1 MIGVMLKEAF
11 DKYSEDGWI
20 ISKRHP
26 IFPITIYNYSIKT
39 QYEEHWDDITLQA
52 RGLVLDDY
60 GEVVARP
67 FRKFFNLNQG
77 RFVPTNEFEVYEKY
91 DGSLGIVFYY
101 ENNWHIATRGSF
113 TSEQSVLG
121 KSFLNR
127 YDLATLETDKT
138 YLFEIVGKNNR
149 IVVDYGDLEDLVLL
163 SAFDNKSGK
172 EIHRKEL
179 ENIGFRL
186 CEKYD
191 GINDYGTLADTIGQN
206 REGYVVRFSNGHRA
220 KIKGTE
226 YLRLH
231 KIITNLST
239 TAIWETISTG
249 KSVLELLE
257 GFPDEFYNKVKQ
269 YEEELLFKYKELKDF
284 YTKLFDEIVEKE
296 NRRLFAEIAKKY
308 EKPSILFA
316 LLDKKDISQM
326 IWDYIKP
333 EFSKI

>member
-1 MIGVMLKEAF
+1 MMSVMLKETL
-11 DKYSEDGWI
+11 DKYSDEGWI

-26 IFPITIYNYSIKT
+26 LFPITIYNYSVKT
-39 QYEEHWDDITLQA
+39 EYEEHWDEITLQA

-60 GEVVARP
+60 GEVIARP
-67 FRKFFNLNQG
+67 FRKFFNLGQG
-77 RFVPTNEFEVYEKY
+77 RFTPTDDFEVYEKY
-91 DGSLGIVFYY
+91 DGSLGIVFHYAD
-101 ENNWHIATRGSF
+101 NWHIATRGSF
-113 TSEQSVLG
+113 TSDQSLLG
-121 KSFLNR
+121 KSFLEK
-127 YDLATLETDKT
+127 YDLSSLDLNKT
-138 YLFEIVGKNNR
+138 YLFEIVSRNNR
-149 IVVDYGDLEDLVLL
+149 IVVDYGDFEDLVLL
-163 SAFDNKSGK
+163 TAFNKKIGE

-179 ENIGFRL
+179 ENTGFKL
-186 CEKYD
+186 CKKYD
-191 GINDYGTLADTIGQN
+191 GINDYKTLADTIGQN
-206 REGYVVRFSNGHRA
+206 REGYVVRFSNGHRV

-249 KSVLELLE
+249 KSVLELLK

-269 YEEELLFKYKELKDF
+269 YEQELLFKHKELKDF
-284 YTKLFDEIVEKE
+284 YTKLFDEIIEKE

-316 LLDKKDISQM
+316 LLDKKDISQI
-326 IWDYIKP
+326 IWYAIKP

>member
-1 MIGVMLKEAF
+1 MLKEIF

-39 QYEEHWDDITLQA
+39 EYEGHWDDITLQA
-52 RGLVLDDY
+52 RGLVLDDH

-67 FRKFFNLNQG
+67 FRKFFNLGQG
-77 RFVPTNEFEVYEKY
+77 RFTPTDNFEVYEKY
-91 DGSLGIVFYY
+91 DGSLGIVFHYS
-101 ENNWHIATRGSF
+101 NNWHIATRGSF
-113 TSEQSVLG
+113 TSEQALLG
-121 KSFLNR
+121 KSFLEQYNL
-127 YDLATLETDKT
+127 DILETDKT
-138 YLFEIVGKNNR
+138 YLFEIVCRNNR
-149 IVVDYGDLEDLVLL
+149 IVVDYGDFEDLVLL
-163 SAFDNKSGK
+163 SAFNNKSGE

-179 ENIGFRL
+179 ENIGFKL
-186 CEKYD
+186 CEKHD
-191 GINDYGTLADTIGQN
+191 SINDYKALTETIGQN
-206 REGYVVRFSNGHRA
+206 REGYVVRFSNGHRV
-220 KIKGTE
+220 KIKGAE

-239 TAIWETISTG
+239 TAIWETTSLG

-269 YEEELLFKYKELKDF
+269 YEEELLYKHKELKDF
-284 YTKLFDEIVEKE
+284 YTKLFEEITEKE
-296 NRRLFAEIAKKY
+296 NRRLFSEIAKKY

>member
-1 MIGVMLKEAF
+1 MLKETL

-26 IFPITIYNYSIKT
+26 VFPITIYNYSIKT
-39 QYEEHWDDITLQA
+39 EYDGHWDDVTLQA
-52 RGLVLDDY
+52 RGLVLDDS

-67 FRKFFNLNQG
+67 FRKFFNLSQG
-77 RFVPTNEFEVYEKY
+77 RFVPTNDFEVYEKY
-91 DGSLGIVFYY
+91 DGSLGIVFHHA
-101 ENNWHIATRGSF
+101 NKWHIATRGSF

-121 KSFLNR
+121 KSFLDQ
-127 YDLATLETDKT
+127 YDLDVLDIDKT
-138 YLFEIVGKNNR
+138 YLFEIVGRKNR
-149 IVVDYGDLEDLVLL
+149 IVVDYGDFEDLVLL
-163 SAFDNKSGK
+163 TAFDKKSGE

-179 ENIGFRL
+179 ENIGFKL
-186 CEKYD
+186 CEKHD
-191 GINDYGTLADTIGQN
+191 GINDYKTLSETIGQN
-206 REGYVVRFSNGHRA
+206 REGYVVRFSNGHRV

-239 TAIWETISTG
+239 TSIWETISIG
-249 KSVLELLE
+249 KSVLELLVD
-257 GFPDEFYNKVKQ
+257 FPDEFYNKVKQ
-269 YEEELLFKYKELKDF
+269 YEEELSSKYKELKDF
-284 YTKLFDEIVEKE
+284 YTKLFDEIAEKE
-296 NRRLFAEIAKKY
+296 NRRLFAETAKKY

-326 IWDYIKP
+326 IWADIKP

>member
-1 MIGVMLKEAF
+1 MLKETL

-26 IFPITIYNYSIKT
+26 SLPITIYNYSVKT
-39 QYEEHWDDITLQA
+39 EYEEHWDEITLQA
-52 RGLVLDDY
+52 RGLVLDDC

-67 FRKFFNLNQG
+67 FRKFFNLTQG
-77 RFVPTNEFEVYEKY
+77 RFTPTDNFEVYEKY
-91 DGSLGIVFYY
+91 DGSLGIVFHYS
-101 ENNWHIATRGSF
+101 NNWHIATRGSF
-113 TSEQSVLG
+113 ISEQSLLG
-121 KSFLNR
+121 KSFLEQ
-127 YDLATLETDKT
+127 YDLCVLETDKT
-138 YLFEIVGKNNR
+138 YLFEIVGRNNR
-149 IVVDYGDLEDLVLL
+149 IIVDYGDFEDLVLL
-163 SAFDNKSGK
+163 SAFNNKNGE

-179 ENIGFRL
+179 ENIGFKI
-186 CEKYD
+186 CEKHD
-191 GINDYGTLADTIGQN
+191 GVNDYKALAETIGQN
-206 REGYVVRFSNGHRA
+206 REGYVVRFSNGHRV
-220 KIKGTE
+220 KIKGAE

-231 KIITNLST
+231 KIVTNLST
-239 TAIWETISTG
+239 TAIWETISLG

-269 YEEELLFKYKELKDF
+269 YEEKLLFKHKELKDF
-284 YTKLFDEIVEKE
+284 YTKLFDEIAEKE
-296 NRRLFAEIAKKY
+296 NRRLFAEAAKKY